1 MPSADSGGL
10 TGEYFNDKLMQGE
23 PSTTRVD
30 NAVHFDLSDGT
41 NSMAEL
47 GTDKSSIRW
56 KGYIKPFFGEAH
68 TFTIRL
74 NGGVRLWIGKEVLI
88 DKLENEV
95 IEQNDEIAD
104 LCFHDDPSHG

>member
-1 MPSADSGGL
+1 
-10 TGEYFNDKLMQGE
+10 
-23 PSTTRVD
+23 
-30 NAVHFDLSDGT
+30 
-41 NSMAEL
+41 MAEL

-95 IEQNDEIAD
+95 NEQNDEIAD
-104 LCFHDDPSHG
+104 LCFYDDPSHG